1 MQRTDIQTVANQ
13 TGVTDMNQQ
22 LEALIE
28 QAYTM
33 VTHTRADGSTF
44 QYYGSG
50 RGEINGHDV
59 EVSVIEQFRQTTSR
73 KTQAPSLMFKVNGKR
88 VSKANLA
95 TVLA

>member
-22 LEALIE
+22 LEALIA
-28 QAYTM
+28 QALKIRIS
-33 VTHTRADGSTF
+33 HRADGKPIEMFSV
-44 QYYGSG
+44 G